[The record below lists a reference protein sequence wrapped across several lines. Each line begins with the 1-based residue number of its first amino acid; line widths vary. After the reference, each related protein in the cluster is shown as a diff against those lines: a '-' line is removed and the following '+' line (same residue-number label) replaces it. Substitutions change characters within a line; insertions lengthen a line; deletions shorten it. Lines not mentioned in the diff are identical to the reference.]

1 MKYKVE
7 DKVKVREDLEIGKSY
22 DKKTFVEKM
31 KKYKGQIVTIKV
43 VYDDRYR
50 IEEDNQDWY
59 WTDEMLEG
67 VEEEMNL
74 EDFFNTLWKNPEIII
89 NKFSNMYE
97 ECQKVNEDLKV
108 ELKNKQSEIDFL
120 RGQISVYEKFL
131 KDEEV

>member
-1 MKYKVE
+1 MKYKVG

-131 KDEEV
+131 KDKEV